1 MTGSVF
7 CTMTNNMKRLPIS
20 VTRKAK
26 CGASKSTVDDKAG
39 ALNVSV
45 LGLEKGY
52 GDQSAVYR
60 IHVSKGNTAWVSKRD
75 YSEFC
80 DLHTCLRATGVR
92 VLRGPSSFSTPPYE
106 LGDLAVE
113 VFHMGQLTHL
123 QEYLDRL
130 LAIQDSLAEAEEVF
144 CNFLDVPGA
153 RSRTDS
159 LTSSLASVPEEDEL
173 AEAFPLESGPF

>member
-26 CGASKSTVDDKAG
+26 CGASKSPVDDKTG
-39 ALNVSV
+39 ALSVSV
-45 LGLEKGY
+45 LGFEMGY
-52 GDQSAVYR
+52 GDKFAVYSMR
-60 IHVSKGNTAWVSKRD
+60 VSKGNTAWVSKRD

-80 DLHTCLRATGVR
+80 DLHTRLWATGVR
-92 VLRGPSSFSTPPYE
+92 VLRGPSSFSAPPYE
-106 LGDLAVE
+106 LDDLAVD
-113 VFHMGQLTHL
+113 VFHMGQQTQL

-130 LAIQDSLAEAEEVF
+130 LAIHDNLAEAEEVLF
-144 CNFLDVPGA
+144 NFLDVPVA

-159 LTSSLASVPEEDEL
+159 LTSSLTSVPEEGEL
-173 AEAFPLESGPF
+173 VEALFLESGSF